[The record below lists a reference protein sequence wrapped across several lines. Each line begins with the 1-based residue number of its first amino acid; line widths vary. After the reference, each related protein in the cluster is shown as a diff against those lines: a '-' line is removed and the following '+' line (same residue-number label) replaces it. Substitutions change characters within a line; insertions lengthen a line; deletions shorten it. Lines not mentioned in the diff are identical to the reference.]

1 MGIPED
7 QIKLE
12 PLGDDVD
19 ENNNDEPLENGFD
32 DNAGMDD
39 DYDNDDDG
47 GGFHDNLND
56 IPTERVEPMAL
67 EQSDELVV
75 SSYEELV
82 RKYVQGFLVQAQT
95 YVQETDL
102 SKRVQ
107 DWERKVVPKLEN
119 EDTHR
124 PYDIHKY
131 GEKLLA
137 RFEDA
142 PEKSFEEVVPSQE
155 PWEVC
160 RYFLASLQ
168 LANNNNVE
176 IVKDDG
182 GKKMDCMKL
191 KLLHRTPAH
200 QAISHYRA
208 PSVLT

>member
-1 MGIPED
+1 MFT
-7 QIKLE
+7 L
-12 PLGDDVD
+12 
-19 ENNNDEPLENGFD
+19 
-32 DNAGMDD
+32 
-39 DYDNDDDG
+39 
-47 GGFHDNLND
+47 
-56 IPTERVEPMAL
+56 AL

-102 SKRVQ
+102 SKRVK
-107 DWERKVVPKLEN
+107 DWETKVVPKLED

-131 GEKLLA
+131 GENLLA
-137 RFEDA
+137 RFEDS
-142 PEKSFEEVVPSQE
+142 PEKPFEEVVPSQE

-176 IVKDDG
+176 IVKDNG
-182 GKKMDCMKL
+182 NNKMDCMKL

-200 QAISHYRA
+200 EAISHYRA
-208 PSVLT
+208 PSALTLI